1 MFAVP
6 KTIDWTTLIAGI
18 VCAVVITVLIGL
30 GLWLLL
36 RYHRKK
42 MLEGAPELN
51 DEEADVGQ
59 YTRNIEMQKKNKAMR
74 EAAEV
79 T

>member
-1 MFAVP
+1 
-6 KTIDWTTLIAGI
+6 
-18 VCAVVITVLIGL
+18 VCAAVITVLIGL

-51 DEEADVGQ
+51 EDADVDQ
-59 YTRNIEMQKKNKAMR
+59 YTRNVHMRKKNKELH
-74 EAAEV
+74 EAA
-79 T
+79 

>member
-36 RYHRKK
+36 RFHRKK

-51 DEEADVGQ
+51 DEEDVGQ
-59 YTRNIEMQKKNKAMR
+59 YTRNMEMRKKNKEMR